1 MNQERTI
8 RKPEESAWHTVTVE
22 QVLQKLQVSLSGV
35 QTESVGARRKQYG
48 RNDIPQQHRR
58 STLIVLVSQFRSP
71 LVLVLFAAAAISFW
85 FHAVADGWIILFII
99 AFNGAVGFYQEK
111 RAGHAMERLQ
121 SMTPQRVL
129 VLRDAEEKE
138 ILADQLVVGDIVK
151 LEVGS
156 IVPADGR
163 IVEAINLKINEAVFT
178 GESVPAQK
186 HSDPLPVSTG
196 QSDRRNCA
204 WRGTV
209 VAGGRG
215 ILVITAVGAATRFG
229 EIVREVADIGS
240 QETPFQKKIGEFAR
254 RLAFVIVLLSLGVF
268 IVSVMRGIDFE
279 RALLLG
285 ISLVVSLIPEGLPVV
300 ITLTF
305 AWGMWEMAKRRALI
319 RKLYAVE
326 TLGSVTVIATD
337 KTGTLTF
344 GEMMVERIVIGER
357 KISVTGEGYRKNG
370 DFFESE
376 KRIAP
381 IEDPIMR
388 KLLEIGILNNDS
400 RITHD
405 DKGRERWMGDPTE
418 ICLIVLG
425 EKAGF
430 RHADLDLAFPR
441 VGEFPFDFSLKYMV
455 TFHTTP
461 EGKTLI
467 AVKGAPRQILQL
479 CTRKM
484 TPRGIEEFTDH
495 DRDHIR
501 AEFEAIAARSLRGL
515 AFAYAEVEGKW
526 ELITHQNLHEHL
538 VYLGLVGIR
547 DTIRPEARETIQ
559 SARSAGIQV
568 VMLTGDYH
576 ETAINVAKEIGLLT
590 SDEHEERVLDGK
602 DIDVLSDEQLRMR
615 LRRTVVYSRV
625 SPEQKYRIAQQ
636 FKASG
641 EIVAMT
647 GDGINDV
654 PALSEANIGVAI
666 GMTSTDAAKEAAEMV
681 ITDGNLSSIV
691 SAIEEGRA
699 IFRNIQRVL
708 IFLLASNFGEL
719 ILICC
724 AIFLGLPLPLLPI
737 HIMWLNVITDPFLGI
752 ALAREPKGPEIM
764 REPPRAPKKPVIDRA
779 RWGRIAL
786 DGITIGI
793 TAFIVFII
801 MLSRNRP
808 EHEIYAVTLTAVA
821 LGEWTIAFT
830 SRSSRRSTFSR
841 FFSNKYIVP
850 VTLVVVAM
858 QVSILSV
865 PSLLSAFHLDRIGT
879 IDWVLAGS
887 VAVAVLIVEEL
898 RKMVSRR
905 KPHYSTVV

>member
-1 MNQERTI
+1 MNKERSIQPPATVQ
-8 RKPEESAWHTVTVE
+8 WHSMTVE
-22 QVLQKLQVSLSGV
+22 QTLQKLQVSLSGLR
-35 QTESVGARRKQYG
+35 TETVPERRKLFG
-48 RNDIPQQHRR
+48 RNDLPQQRRR
-58 STLIVLVSQFRSP
+58 SSIVILLNQFRSP

-85 FHAVADGWIILFII
+85 FRAAADGWIILFII
-99 AFNGAVGFYQEK
+99 AFNGIVGFYQER

-121 SMTPQRVL
+121 SLTPQHVH
-129 VLRDAEEKE
+129 VLRDGEEQE

-163 IVEAINLKINEAVFT
+163 IVESVNMKINEAVFT

-186 HSDPLPVSTG
+186 HCDPLPESTELT
-196 QSDRRNCA
+196 DRRNCA
-204 WRGTV
+204 WRGTTI
-209 VAGGRG
+209 AGGRG
-215 ILVITAVGAATRFG
+215 ILVVAAVGTATRFG
-229 EIVREVADIGS
+229 EIVREVADIGT

-254 RLAFVIVLLSLGVF
+254 RLAFVIVILSLGVF
-268 IVSVMRGIDFE
+268 IVSVMRGIHFE

-285 ISLVVSLIPEGLPVV
+285 VSLVVSLIPEGLPVV

-344 GEMMVERIVIGER
+344 GEMMVERIVIDGR
-357 KISVTGEGYRKNG
+357 TISVTGEGYRKSG

-381 IEDPIMR
+381 IEDPVLKR
-388 KLLEIGILNNDS
+388 LLEIGILNNDS

-405 DKGRERWMGDPTE
+405 EKGRERWIGDPTE
-418 ICLIVLG
+418 TCLIVLG

-484 TPRGIEEFTDH
+484 VPHGIEAFTDR
-495 DRDHIR
+495 DREEIR
-501 AEFEAIAARSLRGL
+501 NEFEAMAATSLRGL

-547 DTIRPEARETIQ
+547 DTIRPEARETVS
-559 SARSAGIQV
+559 SARAAGIQV

-576 ETAINVAKEIGLLT
+576 ETAINVAKEIGLLGQN
-590 SDEHEERVLDGK
+590 EHEERVLDGK
-602 DIDVLSDEQLRMR
+602 NIDALNDEQLRMR
-615 LRRTVVYSRV
+615 LRQTVVYSRV
-625 SPEQKYRIAQQ
+625 SPEQKLRIAQQ

-641 EIVAMT
+641 EIIAMT

-666 GMTSTDAAKEAAEMV
+666 GVTSTDAAKEAAEMV

-719 ILICC
+719 ILICL
-724 AIFLGLPLPLLPI
+724 AIFLGFPLPLLPI

-764 REPPRAPKKPVIDRA
+764 REPPRPPKMPVIDKA

-786 DGITIGI
+786 NGITIGFVS
-793 TAFIVFII
+793 FIVFII
-801 MLSRNRP
+801 MLARNRP
-808 EHEIYAVTLTAVA
+808 EQELYAVTLTAVA
-821 LGEWTIAFT
+821 LGEWTVAYT

-841 FFSNKYIVP
+841 FFANKFIVP
-850 VTLVVVAM
+850 VTIVVIAM

-865 PSLLSAFHLDRIGT
+865 PSLSTAFHLDRIGL
-879 IDWVLAGS
+879 IDWLLAGS
-887 VAVAVLIVEEL
+887 VAVAVLIVEEI

-905 KPHYSTVV
+905 KPHYRTVV